1 MKLRYWMSPAQR
13 DVMIAHLNGVAVPI
27 VHASQYGGL
36 QAQDAAARTMTT
48 NSLMGRGFLRP
59 DRGANSQQ
67 LTPTHTVITDEGRA
81 ALAGALAEW
90 ANSIVAAMRS
100 SDTVKDR
107 MSVILVDGAWREI
120 LGGTVAKPDQVDAP
134 KSVHRPL

>member
-13 DVMIAHLNGVAVPI
+13 DVMIAHLDGVAVPI
-27 VHASQYGGL
+27 VHASQYGGRK
-36 QAQDAAARTMTT
+36 AWEAAGQTVLT
-48 NSLMGRGFLRP
+48 NGLISRGFLRF
-59 DRGANSQQ
+59 DGKGKI
-67 LTPTHTVITDEGRA
+67 TPTHTVITDEGRA

-107 MSVILVDGAWREI
+107 MGAILVDGALREI
-120 LGGTVAKPDQVDAP
+120 LRDVPVVQ
-134 KSVHRPL
+134 